1 LDSYNRRFM
10 SRMCEFF
17 VIDKSE
23 HFYIYNL
30 SKSVH
35 KPAHV
40 INFTQK
46 HQSMEASELYQIS

>member
-1 LDSYNRRFM
+1 M
-10 SRMCEFF
+10 TRMCEFF

-30 SKSVH
+30 SKSLN

-40 INFTQK
+40 INFTEK
-46 HQSMEASELYQIS
+46 HKSHIDAPDLYSIS

>member
-1 LDSYNRRFM
+1 M

-30 SKSVH
+30 SKNVH

-40 INFTQK
+40 INFT
-46 HQSMEASELYQIS
+46 

>member
-1 LDSYNRRFM
+1 MDSYNRRFM

-30 SKSVH
+30 SKSVRNS
-35 KPAHV
+35 ATV
-40 INFTQK
+40 ISNLRK
-46 HQSMEASELYQIS
+46 AREAL